1 MTATYVHKG
10 DSIDYTPA
18 ADVAAGDVVVQGDLV
33 GIAKLDIPADTLGSL
48 SLTGIFDVPK
58 IGGPGMA
65 ITTGTKLYWD
75 SANKYVTPTE
85 IEGKYMGKAVA
96 DAGDNDATVRM
107 KLLA

>member
-1 MTATYVHKG
+1 MNAVFVQDG
-10 DSIDYTPA
+10 DSIDYTPSI
-18 ADVAAGDVVVQGDLV
+18 DIAAGTVVVQGDLV
-33 GIAKLDIPADTLGSL
+33 AIAKLDIAENTLGSL
-48 SLTGIFDVPK
+48 SVTGIFDVPK

>member
-1 MTATYVHKG
+1 MNAIFVQDG

-18 ADVAAGDVVVQGDLV
+18 ADVSAGAVVVQEDLV
-33 GIAKLDIPADTLGSL
+33 AIAKLDIAANTQGSL
-48 SLTGIFDVPK
+48 SVTGIFDVPK

-75 SANKYVTPTE
+75 SANQYATTIE
-85 IEGKYMGKAVA
+85 IEGKYMGKAVR

-107 KLLA
+107 KLLP

>member
-1 MTATYVHKG
+1 MISTYIHKG

-18 ADVAAGDVVVQGDLV
+18 ADVAAGTVVVQGDLV

-48 SLTGIFDVPK
+48 SVTGIYDVPK

-75 SANKYVTPTE
+75 SANKYATTIE

-96 DAGDNDATVRM
+96 DAGDNDATVRV
-107 KLLA
+107 KLTA